1 MRHLEIKNTP
11 LCIIFQLSSR
21 CFPWRWNTA
30 SHAWWITS
38 RSRMSLHSV
47 SFFIMFC
54 SPDSY
59 FVPWICFHSLL
70 HLKFLYLGT
79 TLIWSGK
86 AYEKQFTL
94 KVHKWTPRIDR
105 HSQKVIVSMAN
116 RYCIILTFLKWT
128 LSQAGTF
135 SDCKNVQLQDSCL
148 TVPHN
153 ILRFF
158 FLPVMTFIQSIV
170 CS

>member
-1 MRHLEIKNTP
+1 MSVWKSDEKLLIFASVISLLKSFCLRSNITHSTQCFMTRWDTSKLKNNTP

-30 SHAWWITS
+30 SYAWWITS

-86 AYEKQFTL
+86 AYEK
-94 KVHKWTPRIDR
+94 
-105 HSQKVIVSMAN
+105 
-116 RYCIILTFLKWT
+116 
-128 LSQAGTF
+128 
-135 SDCKNVQLQDSCL
+135 
-148 TVPHN
+148 
-153 ILRFF
+153 
-158 FLPVMTFIQSIV
+158 
-170 CS
+170 

>member
-1 MRHLEIKNTP
+1 MSVWKSDEKLLIFASVISLLKSFCLRSNITHLINTVFHDQMRHLEVKNTP
-11 LCIIFQLSSR
+11 LCIIFQLSSW

-30 SHAWWITS
+30 SHAWCITS

-86 AYEKQFTL
+86 AYEK
-94 KVHKWTPRIDR
+94 
-105 HSQKVIVSMAN
+105 
-116 RYCIILTFLKWT
+116 
-128 LSQAGTF
+128 
-135 SDCKNVQLQDSCL
+135 
-148 TVPHN
+148 
-153 ILRFF
+153 
-158 FLPVMTFIQSIV
+158 
-170 CS
+170 

>member
-1 MRHLEIKNTP
+1 
-11 LCIIFQLSSR
+11 
-21 CFPWRWNTA
+21 
-30 SHAWWITS
+30 
-38 RSRMSLHSV
+38 MSLHSV

-86 AYEKQFTL
+86 AYEKQFML

-128 LSQAGTF
+128 LSQAGTS

-158 FLPVMTFIQSIV
+158 FTCYDIYSIHCLLLILFRHQSHSHKWQINFTPLLIPKKLY
-170 CS
+170 